1 MEPIKNI
8 DRLGMA
14 RRHTAT
20 NNGSTKLSPSQPLN
34 EIGGDRGTF
43 YDVLKGE
50 FDKVKN
56 ELGGSNEDTSPNQDT
71 EDEYEKGYSA
81 ICEICQIQSI
91 TGSCQK
97 CGLYQYGQQFDI
109 MTRRRQ

>member
-1 MEPIKNI
+1 MKSISSM
-8 DRLGMA
+8 DRLSVA
-14 RRHTAT
+14 RKHTAL
-20 NNGSTKLSPSQPLN
+20 NNGGTALSPNQPLN
-34 EIGGDRGTF
+34 KIGDEPGTF

-50 FDKVKN
+50 FNKVKN
-56 ELGGSNEDTSPNQDT
+56 DLGGSNEDTSQNQDT

-81 ICEICQIQSI
+81 LCEICQIQSI